1 MGKTTTTTRFNLK
14 SQQGTTVITGRRK
27 LSRHQINHEVG
38 KAAHSHIDHH
48 HGILL
53 TAPVCIGRLERPTGE
68 SVRAHWSMG
77 LHPLIS
83 MTVGRPK
90 LMRAAESLLSLRLKL
105 RLALLRLLRG

>member
-27 LSRHQINHEVG
+27 LSRHQINHEV
-38 KAAHSHIDHH
+38 
-48 HGILL
+48 GILL